1 VDKSTVMS
9 VIKVIIFGGARVS
22 SVAEIGPA
30 YALRGVA

>member
-9 VIKVIIFGGARVS
+9 VISVIILGGARVS

-30 YALRGVA
+30 CALWGVA